1 MIPKWREIGLLVSY
15 PSSEGY
21 KAQASKHG
29 TATLPVSCV
38 DELYERQPDN
48 SRSSSRSQGASC
60 LDLASDLHYA
70 FRASHFVVK
79 AVFRHFSRV

>member
-38 DELYERQPDN
+38 DELYRDPVYQPWG
-48 SRSSSRSQGASC
+48 RHAPAAPLVTTVASVTQC
-60 LDLASDLHYA
+60 D
-70 FRASHFVVK
+70 VVRIPQ
-79 AVFRHFSRV
+79 VWIRLTL

>member
-38 DELYERQPDN
+38 DELYVKFENGAIKTRARIVGD
-48 SRSSSRSQGASC
+48 SRIKRESHGYSLDQSNILASYSSS
-60 LDLASDLHYA
+60 
-70 FRASHFVVK
+70 
-79 AVFRHFSRV
+79 AV